1 MSRRVAVALVAVVT
15 VLLTGCASGP
25 AAPSTVDTP
34 ATVGTPGAP
43 GGGLNNTD
51 VMFLQ
56 MILPHHRQGV
66 ELAGLGHTKGG
77 RAELVQLAAAIE
89 ATQRDET
96 ELMAGILADSG
107 APPTAPAATAGQ
119 DPHAAHGGLPGTSEQ
134 QVAALRAATGTE
146 FERRFLNTMMAHQ
159 GDAIQLAKM
168 ELASGADRRLVDLAG
183 RIELSRTAQIEQMQK
198 LLDGTP
204 G

>member
-1 MSRRVAVALVAVVT
+1 MSRRVLALVAA
-15 VLLTGCASGP
+15 LLLAGCTSAGGNPP
-25 AAPSTVDTP
+25 APPVRP
-34 ATVGTPGAP
+34 APGASAT
-43 GGGLNNTD
+43 GLNNTD

-66 ELAGLGHTKGG
+66 ELASLGHTKGG

-89 ATQRDET
+89 VTQEDEV
-96 ELMAGILADSG
+96 ELMAGILAGSG
-107 APPTAPAATAGQ
+107 APETAPAATGGA

-134 QVAALRAATGTE
+134 QVKALRESTGTE

-168 ELASGADRRLVDLAG
+168 EVASGADERLVDLAR
-183 RIELSRTAQIEQMQK
+183 RIEGSRTGQIEQMQRM
-198 LLDGTP
+198 LDATP
-204 G
+204 RYS

>member
-1 MSRRVAVALVAVVT
+1 MSRRVVTLLVAL
-15 VLLTGCASGP
+15 LLVSCSGP
-25 AAPSTVDTP
+25 RTSTVDTP
-34 ATVGTPGAP
+34 GPSR
-43 GGGLNNTD
+43 LNSTD

-89 ATQRDET
+89 ATQEDEA
-96 ELMAGILADSG
+96 EVMAGILEESG
-107 APPTAPAATAGQ
+107 APATAPAGEDA
-119 DPHAAHGGLPGTSEQ
+119 HAAHGGLPGTSEQ

-168 ELASGADRRLVDLAG
+168 EVAGGADRRLVDLAR
-183 RIELSRTAQIEQMQK
+183 RIEQSRTAQVAQMRR
-198 LLDGTP
+198 LLDAGSR
-204 G
+204 

>member
-1 MSRRVAVALVAVVT
+1 MSRRVAVALMA
-15 VLLTGCASGP
+15 VLLAGCTASP

-34 ATVGTPGAP
+34 GAAS
-43 GGGLNNTD
+43 GGLGNTD

-66 ELAGLGHTKGG
+66 ELAGLGRAKGG

-89 ATQRDET
+89 ATQRDEV

-107 APPTAPAATAGQ
+107 APASAPAPPGGP
-119 DPHAAHGGLPGTSEQ
+119 DPHAAHGGLPGTGEQ
-134 QVAALRAATGTE
+134 QVAALRASTGTE

-159 GDAIQLAKM
+159 GDAIALAKM
-168 ELASGADRRLVDLAG
+168 ELASGADPRLVDLAG
-183 RIELSRTAQIEQMQK
+183 RIERSRTAQIEQMQR
-198 LLDGTP
+198 LLDATP
-204 G
+204 R

>member
-1 MSRRVAVALVAVVT
+1 MARRVVALVAA
-15 VLLTGCASGP
+15 LLLAGCTNAGGSPP
-25 AAPSTVDTP
+25 APVPPAPGTP
-34 ATVGTPGAP
+34 AT
-43 GGGLNNTD
+43 GLNNTD

-66 ELAGLGHTKGG
+66 ELAGLGHTKGS

-89 ATQRDET
+89 STQADEA
-96 ELMAGILADSG
+96 ELLAGILADAG
-107 APPTAPAATAGQ
+107 APQTPPAAPGGE

-134 QVAALRAATGTE
+134 QVAALRAATGAD
-146 FERRFLNTMMAHQ
+146 FERRFLSTMMAHQ

-168 ELASGADRRLVDLAG
+168 ELASGTDKRLVDLAR
-183 RIELSRTAQIEQMQK
+183 RIEQSRTAQIGQMQR
-198 LLDGTP
+198 LLDATP